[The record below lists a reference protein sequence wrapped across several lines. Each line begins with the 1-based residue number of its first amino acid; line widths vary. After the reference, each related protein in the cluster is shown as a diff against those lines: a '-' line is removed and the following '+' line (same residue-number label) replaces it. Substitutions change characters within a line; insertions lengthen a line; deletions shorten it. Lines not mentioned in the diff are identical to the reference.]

1 MFKTK
6 SGAVKLQVLI
16 TPAEYRELR
25 RRAKTLGCSISALAR
40 TYLIDQLS
48 YAFDED
54 GSNDMLA
61 IHVQVAGKYQPRGFA
76 RRKRA

>member
-25 RRAKTLGCSISALAR
+25 ERARYAGSSISMIAR
-40 TYLIDQLS
+40 TLLFRNLLIQ
-48 YAFDED
+48 
-54 GSNDMLA
+54 GT
-61 IHVQVAGKYQPRGFA
+61 GKYQPRGFA
-76 RRKRA
+76 RKRRETV